1 MEVVVI
7 VIVSV
12 IVTVT
17 VVSLVSPAADTVS
30 ASSLPHPC
38 KEREAMKP
46 KQMAANARASCM
58 ITKIDDVKYC
68 QKQMRGSLF
77 ASAGIATARIVKSG
91 QTKSKAVQ
99 IDLGCA
105 LLGVSS
111 LECRHDMRRLAT
123 SD

>member
-30 ASSLPHPC
+30 ASSLPQPC
-38 KEREAMKP
+38 KDREAMKP
-46 KQMAANARASCM
+46 KQMAANARASFM
-58 ITKIDDVKYC
+58 IAKIDDVKYC

-77 ASAGIATARIVKSG
+77 TSAGKATARIVKSR
-91 QTKSKAVQ
+91 TKSECGWMLSDWQ
-99 IDLGCA
+99 Q
-105 LLGVSS
+105 VSPVS
-111 LECRHDMRRLAT
+111 CLVVV